1 LVVYNIAGGVKN
13 RPFSTTSEREL
24 IVAMAGSGRAVTLA
38 NLVGWRREGLLPPLV
53 SRGLGTGKG
62 KCHYWA
68 EPNILAHAKAAY
80 DFLHRYGRP
89 EVATWMLWLSGY
101 SVPLPL
107 LRRVWSHRSKMRKMW
122 TARPAP
128 RSEPATDILGLPGR
142 SVMGNQGGPAPLLL
156 QAILALSA
164 SLMPDDGDSASIVEI
179 IERALAHVSRANG
192 HSDFAQDLT
201 AGQLWLVMRIVSSAL
216 ENSDL
221 ISIASDDEL
230 REAQK
235 YIRLAGIL
243 LSRCDDQP
251 LEEVGDAVWQP
262 WLAERMAAPVFLLVL
277 VLLRSGCKPMLEQ
290 LSVGVRKIERQVHR
304 LPVQHSYSAAQA

>member
-1 LVVYNIAGGVKN
+1 VKN

-38 NLVGWRREGLLPPLV
+38 NLVGWRREGLLPPLA

-101 SVPLPL
+101 SVPLPQ
-107 LRRVWSHRSKMRKMW
+107 LRRVWSYRSKTRKMW
-122 TARPAP
+122 TARPALHNE
-128 RSEPATDILGLPGR
+128 RTAESIRLPGR
-142 SVMGNQGGPAPLLL
+142 FMMGNQGGSAPLLL
-156 QAILALSA
+156 QAILALSG

-192 HSDFAQDLT
+192 HSDFAHDAT
-201 AGQLWLVMRIVSSAL
+201 ARQLWLVLRIISSTM

-221 ISIASDDEL
+221 ISIASNDEL

-235 YIRLAGIL
+235 YVRLAGIL

-251 LEEVGDAVWQP
+251 LEEAGDAIWQS
-262 WLAERMAAPVFLLVL
+262 WLAERMAAPIFLLVL
-277 VLLRSGCKPMLEQ
+277 VLLRSGYKPMLEQ
-290 LSVGVRKIERQVHR
+290 LSLSVGKIERQIR
-304 LPVQHSYSAAQA
+304 RMPARHSYTAAQA

>member
-1 LVVYNIAGGVKN
+1 VKN

-101 SVPLPL
+101 SVPLPQ
-107 LRRVWSHRSKMRKMW
+107 LRRVWSYRSKTRKMW
-122 TARPAP
+122 TARPALH
-128 RSEPATDILGLPGR
+128 SELAAEILRLPGC
-142 SVMGNQGGPAPLLL
+142 SMMGNQGGSAPLLL
-156 QAILALSA
+156 QAILALSG
-164 SLMPDDGDSASIVEI
+164 SLMPDDGDSASIVKI
-179 IERALAHVSRANG
+179 IERALAHAFRANG
-192 HSDFAQDLT
+192 HSDFAHDAT
-201 AGQLWLVMRIVSSAL
+201 ARQLWLVLRIVSSAM

-221 ISIASDDEL
+221 ISIASNDEL

-235 YIRLAGIL
+235 YVRLAGIL

-251 LEEVGDAVWQP
+251 LEEAGDAIWQS
-262 WLAERMAAPVFLLVL
+262 WLAERMAAPIFLLVL
-277 VLLRSGCKPMLEQ
+277 VLLRSGYQPMLEQ
-290 LSVGVRKIERQVHR
+290 LSLSVGKIERQIR
-304 LPVQHSYSAAQA
+304 RMPARHSYTAAQA

>member
-1 LVVYNIAGGVKN
+1 VKN

-24 IVAMAGSGRAVTLA
+24 IVAMAGSDRAVTLA

-68 EPNILAHAKAAY
+68 EPDILAHAKAAY

-101 SVPLPL
+101 PVPLPQ
-107 LRRVWSHRSKMRKMW
+107 LRRVWSCRSKTRKMW
-122 TARPAP
+122 TARPAL
-128 RSEPATDILGLPGR
+128 RSELAAESLRLPGR
-142 SVMGNQGGPAPLLL
+142 SMMGNQGESAPLLL
-156 QAILALSA
+156 QAILALSG

-192 HSDFAQDLT
+192 HSDFAHDVT
-201 AGQLWLVMRIVSSAL
+201 ARQLWLVLRIVSSAM

-221 ISIASDDEL
+221 ISIVSDDEL

-235 YIRLAGIL
+235 YVRLAGIL

-251 LEEVGDAVWQP
+251 LEEAGDAIWQS
-262 WLAERMAAPVFLLVL
+262 WLAERMAAPIFLLVL
-277 VLLRSGCKPMLEQ
+277 VLLRSGYKPMLEQ
-290 LSVGVRKIERQVHR
+290 LSLSVGKIERQIR
-304 LPVQHSYSAAQA
+304 RMPARHSYTAAQA

>member
-1 LVVYNIAGGVKN
+1 
-13 RPFSTTSEREL
+13 
-24 IVAMAGSGRAVTLA
+24 MADCGRAVTLA
-38 NLVGWRREGLLPPLV
+38 NLVGWRREGLLPPLA

-62 KCHYWA
+62 KYHYWA

-101 SVPLPL
+101 SVPLPQ
-107 LRRVWSHRSKMRKMW
+107 LRRVWSYRSKMRKMW
-122 TARPAP
+122 TARPSL
-128 RSEPATDILGLPGR
+128 RSEVTADFLGLPGR
-142 SVMGNQGGPAPLLL
+142 SMMGNQGGPAPLLL
-156 QAILALSA
+156 QAILALSG

-192 HSDFAQDLT
+192 HSGFAHDVT
-201 AGQLWLVMRIVSSAL
+201 ARQLWLVLRIVSSAL

-235 YIRLAGIL
+235 YVRLAGIL
-243 LSRCDDQP
+243 LSRCGDQP
-251 LEEVGDAVWQP
+251 LEEAGEAIWQS
-262 WLAERMAAPVFLLVL
+262 WLAERMAPPVFLLVL
-277 VLLRSGCKPMLEQ
+277 VLLRSGHKPMLEQ
-290 LSVGVRKIERQVHR
+290 LSLGVGKIERQIHR
-304 LPVQHSYSAAQA
+304 LPVRHSYSTAQA